1 MPLHFPKDKKWHKD
15 RKALLGPLLFWN
27 KKAKHMGIEWLQRKT
42 TGVKEHSPVR
52 TRDSG
57 SPKPHCSVNR
67 FGITFGRGSFSL
79 YCWQTY
85 HLSPNPLSLWS
96 CCWNRLRSDLN
107 QFGCDTGSQQKSCS
121 LISGLVYLKPVFQ
134 CHGTTE
140 RTSTVT
146 SHLVPLPPCILK
158 KKIHKQKLE
167 KQNKSHKTYRGCR
180 TVQQECKY
188 ILFWQWIKN
197 MKGQLRV
204 EGMRRK
210 SHSWKKEVTICWGL
224 AVKVLKKLGPEKEQ
238 LSHCESYS
246 SCTWLQTEAPY
257 ALTGRARWGV
267 QWYRAAEPLCH
278 VTARDVWLWQPAT

>member
-42 TGVKEHSPVR
+42 TGVKKHSPVR
-52 TRDSG
+52 TGDSG

-158 KKIHKQKLE
+158 KKYTNKNWKNRTNHTKHTGAAKQCSRSVNTFSFDSGLKTWKDNFGLKAWEE
-167 KQNKSHKTYRGCR
+167 K
-180 TVQQECKY
+180 
-188 ILFWQWIKN
+188 
-197 MKGQLRV
+197 
-204 EGMRRK
+204 
-210 SHSWKKEVTICWGL
+210 
-224 AVKVLKKLGPEKEQ
+224 
-238 LSHCESYS
+238 
-246 SCTWLQTEAPY
+246 
-257 ALTGRARWGV
+257 
-267 QWYRAAEPLCH
+267 
-278 VTARDVWLWQPAT
+278 VTAEKKKWPSVGA